1 MYFQAWHG
9 RKQAAWAIKATP
21 RHKSARS
28 ASELHATSTAYLIR
42 SEYWPVLQL
51 CSEALGRK
59 RGVTTDTPR
68 VPKQQHRACVR
79 VRITATNSTAAAL
92 LAPPFLWQHFR
103 HAIVR
108 FSQRF
113 FSSGTESLHNASAH
127 TVQYSHFQLLLMK
140 TRRSHDAEARC

>member
-21 RHKSARS
+21 QPQKRS
-28 ASELHATSTAYLIR
+28 KRERRTTRTSTAYLIR

-59 RGVTTDTPR
+59 RGVATDTPR
-68 VPKQQHRACVR
+68 VPKQQHRAC

-92 LAPPFLWQHFR
+92 LAPPLLWQHFR

-113 FSSGTESLHNASAH
+113 FSSGTESLNNASAH
-127 TVQYSHFQLLLMK
+127 TVQPFS
-140 TRRSHDAEARC
+140 TVANENEA